1 MNTKHFLFLAYLF
14 FSTLV
19 FGQEI
24 DTKKLDLYFST
35 LAQNNKFMGSVAVS
49 QAGKVIYTNSIG
61 FSDVEKQIK
70 ATETSTYRIGS
81 ISKTFTAVLILKA
94 IEDRKITLDQPI
106 KKYFPHIQNA
116 DQITILQLLQHR
128 SGIADFTELDNYTDW
143 NTQAK
148 SESEMV
154 SLIAKGGSDFMPD
167 TQTSYSNSNYVLL
180 SFILEN
186 IYQASYSD
194 LLSKYITHPLSLKNT
209 YLGHKINTANNE
221 AKSYTFDK
229 NWIVAPETDISIPL
243 GSGGIVSNPTDL
255 VAFSDALFQGKII
268 KKESLDLMKTM
279 KNNYG
284 LGLMVT
290 PFYDKISYGHRGGID
305 KFTSVFSYFP
315 KENISFALTSNG
327 SNYNSN
333 EIPITVLNAVF
344 NQPFEIP
351 NFSTYQVDS
360 SMLDQYIG
368 VYSSNQVPIK
378 LTITKSGHTLIVQAT
393 GQAANELEPSEKD
406 TFKLEKAGIVLSFD
420 PQEKTMVLKQGG
432 GEFTFTKE

>member
-1 MNTKHFLFLAYLF
+1 MT
-14 FSTLV
+14 
-19 FGQEI
+19 
-24 DTKKLDLYFST
+24 
-35 LAQNNKFMGSVAVS
+35 
-49 QAGKVIYTNSIG
+49 
-61 FSDVEKQIK
+61 
-70 ATETSTYRIGS
+70 
-81 ISKTFTAVLILKA
+81 
-94 IEDRKITLDQPI
+94 
-106 KKYFPHIQNA
+106 
-116 DQITILQLLQHR
+116 
-128 SGIADFTELDNYTDW
+128 
-143 NTQAK
+143 
-148 SESEMV
+148 
-154 SLIAKGGSDFMPD
+154 
-167 TQTSYSNSNYVLL
+167 
-180 SFILEN
+180 
-186 IYQASYSD
+186 
-194 LLSKYITHPLSLKNT
+194 
-209 YLGHKINTANNE
+209 
-221 AKSYTFDK
+221 
-229 NWIVAPETDISIPL
+229 
-243 GSGGIVSNPTDL
+243 
-255 VAFSDALFQGKII
+255 FSDALFQGKII

-279 KNNYG
+279 KDNYG

-344 NQPFEIP
+344 NQSFEIP

-360 SMLDQYIG
+360 SMLDQYVG